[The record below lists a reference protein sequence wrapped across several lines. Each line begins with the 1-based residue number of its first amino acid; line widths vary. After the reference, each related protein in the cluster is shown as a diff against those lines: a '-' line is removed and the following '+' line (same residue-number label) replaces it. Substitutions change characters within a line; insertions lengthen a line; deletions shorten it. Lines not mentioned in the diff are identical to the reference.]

1 MTRTAPRSC
10 QAGVSLVETLAALAI
25 IALVTGVAVV
35 MLRPEDA
42 PEQVEG
48 EALVRALT
56 EARQDALVTGRHV
69 GFAAHADGRGYQFF
83 QFEDGHWRERTD
95 HPAFDVHRFSDPD
108 LMLSVQSGAIARRGE
123 SGLSSGGGPDVAMP
137 EVWFDPTGFDQ
148 PFAYELRSAQGV
160 RRITRD
166 GQGHLSLVDPETPGT
181 AS

>member
-1 MTRTAPRSC
+1 MIRTAPRSC

-42 PEQVEG
+42 PEQIEG
-48 EALVRALT
+48 EALLRALN

-69 GFAAHADGRGYQFF
+69 GFAARQDGRGYQFF
-83 QFEDGHWRERTD
+83 QFEDGFWRVRTD
-95 HPAFDVHRFSDPD
+95 HPAFDAHRFEDPD
-108 LMLSVQSGAIARRGE
+108 LVLSVQSGAIARRGE
-123 SGLSSGGGPDVAMP
+123 SGLSTSAPDVPAP

-160 RRITRD
+160 RRIARD
-166 GQGHLSLVDPETPGT
+166 GQGHLSLVDPETPGS

>member
-35 MLRPEDA
+35 MLRPGDA
-42 PEQVEG
+42 PEQIEG
-48 EALVRALT
+48 EALVRALN

-69 GFAAHADGRGYQFF
+69 GFAARPDGRGYQFF
-83 QFEDGHWRERTD
+83 QFEGDLWRVRTD
-95 HPAFDVHRFSDPD
+95 HPAFDAHRFEDPD
-108 LMLSVQSGAIARRGE
+108 LMLSVQSGAIASRGE
-123 SGLSSGGGPDVAMP
+123 SGLSTGGPDVAMP

-160 RRITRD
+160 RRIARD
-166 GQGHLSLVDPETPGT
+166 GQGHLSLVDPQTPGA

>member
-1 MTRTAPRSC
+1 VTRTAPRSC

-42 PEQVEG
+42 PEQIEG
-48 EALVRALT
+48 EALVRALD

-69 GFAAHADGRGYQFF
+69 GFAARFDGRGYQFF
-83 QFEDGHWRERTD
+83 QFEDGLWRVRTD
-95 HPAFDVHRFSDPD
+95 HPAFDAHRFEDPD
-108 LMLSVQSGAIARRGE
+108 LVLTVQSGAIARRDE
-123 SGLSSGGGPDVAMP
+123 TGLSAGAPDIPAP

-148 PFAYELRSAQGV
+148 PFVYELRSALGV
-160 RRITRD
+160 RRIARD